1 MRWLAPR
8 LADVP
13 PTLRQRIEEA
23 VNAAPDD
30 GAAGPVLRSAAE
42 ALLARARTAPPG
54 RETALTLLTA
64 DALITYACEAA
75 ADAAP

>member
-13 PTLRQRIEEA
+13 STLRQRIEDA
-23 VNAAPDD
+23 VNAVPGD
-30 GAAGPVLRSAAE
+30 GAAADVLRSAAE
-42 ALLARARTAPPG
+42 ALLARARNGSPG